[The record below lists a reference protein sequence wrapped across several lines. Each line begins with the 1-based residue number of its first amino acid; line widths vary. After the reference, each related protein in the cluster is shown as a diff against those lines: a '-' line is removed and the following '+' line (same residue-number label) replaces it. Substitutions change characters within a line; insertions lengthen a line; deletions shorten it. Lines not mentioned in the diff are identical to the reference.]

1 MKTKTKSFFN
11 SLKTMNNASGMSI
24 IEILIAITLI
34 GLAGTFVVGKIF
46 DNLKEGQVSSAKIQ
60 IKHLGDRLQ
69 EFRRHCGQFPT
80 ADQGG
85 LEALVTKPTG
95 GKECKRYQPGGY
107 IEGGKVPQDP
117 WENEFIYE
125 SDGKTY
131 KIKSL
136 GVDGAEGGE
145 GFDADLVSDAL

>member
-1 MKTKTKSFFN
+1 MQSKSFLK
-11 SLKTMNNASGMSI
+11 SLKVLNNANGMSI

-46 DNLKEGQVSSAKIQ
+46 DNLKEGQVSSTKIQ
-60 IKHLGDRLQ
+60 MKHLGDRLQ

-80 ADQGG
+80 AEQGN
-85 LEALVTKPTG
+85 LDALVNKPTG

-107 IEGGKVPQDP
+107 IGDGKVPQDP
-117 WENEFIYE
+117 WENDFIYE
-125 SDGKTY
+125 SDGKTF

-136 GVDGAEGGE
+136 GADGADGGE
-145 GFDADLVSDAL
+145 GFDADITSDAI